1 MEILKYYIFLCII
14 TLNNGELCLSE
25 AFGLK
30 EIYLDNSATTKVY
43 KQAAEAA
50 FEVMTE
56 NYGNPSSLHMKGVE
70 AERTME
76 EARKII
82 ADALGGNPDGLYFT
96 SGGTEAN
103 NLAVIG
109 GALSKK
115 RKGNKVIVSAYEHDS
130 VIKSAKQLETMGF
143 SVTYLAP
150 DENGII
156 TPAAV
161 FDAVDE
167 KTVLVSVM
175 LVNNEIGA
183 INPIKEICA
192 AAKRKNPELLF
203 HTDAVQGFCK
213 MPFKAEKAG
222 VDLVTVTAHKIGG
235 PKGVGALWMKK
246 GARVLPLHFGGE
258 QEKQLR
264 PGTQATPLI
273 AAFGKATE
281 LSVDGMKAFRE
292 KTALLEQKLKDA
304 VNEIDGVAVN
314 SKEGALSAIVNIS
327 VLGIRSEIM
336 LHFLENKG
344 IYVSSGSACALG
356 AKSHVLAA
364 MGYDSARID
373 SAIRVSFGRDTE
385 PEDIDEF
392 VLAIKDAMSVLCR

>member
-1 MEILKYYIFLCII
+1 MFIGGGI
-14 TLNNGELCLSE
+14 
-25 AFGLK
+25 LK

-43 KQAAEAA
+43 TEAAETA
-50 FEVMTE
+50 FKVMTE
-56 NYGNPSSLHMKGVE
+56 VYGNPSSLHMKGVE
-70 AERTME
+70 AERVLE
-76 EARKII
+76 EARTEV
-82 ADALGGNPDGLYFT
+82 ANALGGNPDGLYFT

-109 GALSKK
+109 GALAKK
-115 RKGNKVIVSAYEHDS
+115 RRGNKVIVSAYEHDS

-156 TPAAV
+156 TPLSV
-161 FDAVDE
+161 FEAVDE

-192 AAKRKNPELLF
+192 AAKRKNPDVVF

-213 MPFKAEKAG
+213 VPFKAEKSG

-235 PKGVGALWMKK
+235 PKGIGALWIKK
-246 GARVLPLHFGGE
+246 GARVLPNHFGGE

-264 PGTQATPLI
+264 PGTQAMPLI
-273 AAFGKATE
+273 AAFGKAVSLETE
-281 LSVDGMKAFRE
+281 SSSERKEKMSMLERYLKESV
-292 KTALLEQKLKDA
+292 KD
-304 VNEIDGVAVN
+304 IDGIVLN
-314 SKEGALSAIVNIS
+314 SKEGALSNIVNIS
-327 VLGIRSEIM
+327 ALGIRSEIM
-336 LHFLENKG
+336 LHFLENRG

-373 SAIRVSFGRDTE
+373 SAIRISFGRETE
-385 PEDIDEF
+385 KEEIDEL
-392 VLAIKDAMSVLCR
+392 VAALKDAISTLCR

>member
-1 MEILKYYIFLCII
+1 MFIGGGI
-14 TLNNGELCLSE
+14 
-25 AFGLK
+25 LK

-43 KQAAEAA
+43 NEAAKAA

-56 NYGNPSSLHMKGVE
+56 IYGNPSSLHMKGVE
-70 AERTME
+70 AEKIME
-76 EARKII
+76 EARKEI
-82 ADALGGNPDGLYFT
+82 AGAMGADPKGLYFT

-109 GALSKK
+109 GALAKK
-115 RKGNKVIVSAYEHDS
+115 RRGNKVVVSAYEHDS

-143 SVTYLAP
+143 SVTWLMP

-156 TPAAV
+156 TPASV
-161 FDAVDE
+161 FEAVDE

-183 INPIKEICA
+183 INPIKELCA
-192 AAKRKNPELLF
+192 AAKRKNPEVVF
-203 HTDAVQGFCK
+203 HTDAVQAFCK
-213 MPFKAEKAG
+213 IPIKAEKLG
-222 VDLVTVTAHKIGG
+222 VDLLTVTAHKIGG
-235 PKGVGALWMKK
+235 PKGVGALWVKK
-246 GARVLPLHFGGE
+246 GVRVLPNHFGGE

-273 AAFGKATE
+273 AAFGKAVSIETKSADARAE
-281 LSVDGMKAFRE
+281 RMSMLKKYFMESVE
-292 KTALLEQKLKDA
+292 H
-304 VNEIDGVAVN
+304 IDGIVLN
-314 SKEGALSAIVNIS
+314 SKENAIPNIVNIS

-336 LHFLENKG
+336 LHFLENRG

-356 AKSHVLAA
+356 AKSHVLAS

-373 SAIRVSFGRDTE
+373 SAVRISFGRDNE
-385 PEDIDEF
+385 KEDIDE
-392 VLAIKDAMSVLCR
+392 LASALKDAISTLCR

>member
-1 MEILKYYIFLCII
+1 MR
-14 TLNNGELCLSE
+14 
-25 AFGLK
+25 

-43 KQAAEAA
+43 KEAAEVA
-50 FEVMTE
+50 FNVMTE

-70 AERTME
+70 AEKILE
-76 EARKII
+76 EARKEI
-82 ADALGGNPDGLYFT
+82 ADTIGGSPDGLYFT

-109 GALSKK
+109 GALAKK
-115 RKGNKVIVSAYEHDS
+115 RKGNKIVVSAYEHDS

-143 SVTYLAP
+143 SVTWIAP

-156 TPAAV
+156 TPLSV
-161 FDAVDE
+161 FEAVDE

-192 AAKRKNPELLF
+192 AAKRKNPEILF

-213 MPFKAEKAG
+213 VPFKAEKAG

-235 PKGVGALWMKK
+235 PKGTGALWMKK
-246 GARVLPLHFGGE
+246 GVRVLPQHFGGE

-264 PGTQATPLI
+264 PGTQAMPLI
-273 AAFGKATE
+273 AAFGEAIRLENASASERKE
-281 LSVDGMKAFRE
+281 RMKMLE
-292 KTALLEQKLKDA
+292 KYLKESIEGVEGILL
-304 VNEIDGVAVN
+304 N
-314 SKEGALSAIVNIS
+314 SKEGAIPNIVNIS
-327 VLGIRSEIM
+327 VPGIRSEIM
-336 LHFLENKG
+336 LHFLENRG

-373 SAIRVSFGRDTE
+373 SAVRISFGRDTE
-385 PEDIDEF
+385 KEDIDEL
-392 VLAIKDAMSVLCR
+392 VAAIKDAMSTLCR

>member
-1 MEILKYYIFLCII
+1 MFIGGEILRD
-14 TLNNGELCLSE
+14 
-25 AFGLK
+25 
-30 EIYLDNSATTKVY
+30 IYLDNSATTKVY
-43 KQAAEAA
+43 KEAAEVA
-50 FEVMTE
+50 FNVMTE

-70 AERTME
+70 AEKILE
-76 EARKII
+76 EARKEI
-82 ADALGGNPDGLYFT
+82 ADTIGGSPDGLYFT

-109 GALSKK
+109 GALAKK
-115 RKGNKVIVSAYEHDS
+115 RKGNKIVVSAYEHDS

-143 SVTYLAP
+143 SVTWIAP

-156 TPAAV
+156 TPLSV
-161 FDAVDE
+161 FEAVDE

-192 AAKRKNPELLF
+192 AAKRKNPEILF

-213 MPFKAEKAG
+213 VPFKAEKAG

-235 PKGVGALWMKK
+235 PKGTGALWMKK
-246 GARVLPLHFGGE
+246 GVRVLPQHFGGE

-264 PGTQATPLI
+264 PGTQAMPLI
-273 AAFGKATE
+273 AAFGKAVRLE
-281 LSVDGMKAFRE
+281 NASASERKERMKMLE
-292 KTALLEQKLKDA
+292 KYLKESIEGVEGILL
-304 VNEIDGVAVN
+304 N
-314 SKEGALSAIVNIS
+314 SKEGAIPNIVNIS
-327 VLGIRSEIM
+327 VPGIRSEIM
-336 LHFLENKG
+336 LHFLENRG

-373 SAIRVSFGRDTE
+373 SAVRISFGRDTE
-385 PEDIDEF
+385 KEDIDEL
-392 VLAIKDAMSVLCR
+392 VAAIKDAMSTLCR

>member
-1 MEILKYYIFLCII
+1 MFIGGGI
-14 TLNNGELCLSE
+14 
-25 AFGLK
+25 LK

-43 KQAAEAA
+43 TEAAETA
-50 FEVMTE
+50 FKVMTE
-56 NYGNPSSLHMKGVE
+56 VYGNPSSLHMKGVE
-70 AERTME
+70 AERVLE
-76 EARKII
+76 EARTEV
-82 ADALGGNPDGLYFT
+82 ANALGGNPDGLYFT

-109 GALSKK
+109 GALAKK
-115 RKGNKVIVSAYEHDS
+115 RRGNKVIVSAYEHDS

-156 TPAAV
+156 TPLSV
-161 FDAVDE
+161 FEAVDE

-183 INPIKEICA
+183 IKPIKEICA
-192 AAKRKNPELLF
+192 AAKRKNPDVVF

-213 MPFKAEKAG
+213 VPFKAEKSG

-235 PKGVGALWMKK
+235 PKGIGALWIKK
-246 GARVLPLHFGGE
+246 GARVLPNHFGGE

-264 PGTQATPLI
+264 PGTQAMPLI
-273 AAFGKATE
+273 AAFGKAVSLETE
-281 LSVDGMKAFRE
+281 SSSERKEKMSMLERYLKESV
-292 KTALLEQKLKDA
+292 KD
-304 VNEIDGVAVN
+304 IDGIVLN
-314 SKEGALSAIVNIS
+314 SKEGALSNIVNIS
-327 VLGIRSEIM
+327 ALGIRSEIM
-336 LHFLENKG
+336 LHFLENRG

-373 SAIRVSFGRDTE
+373 SAIRISFGRETE
-385 PEDIDEF
+385 KEEIDEL
-392 VLAIKDAMSVLCR
+392 VAALKDAISTLCR

>member
-1 MEILKYYIFLCII
+1 MFIGGGFV
-14 TLNNGELCLSE
+14 
-25 AFGLK
+25 K
-30 EIYLDNSATTKVY
+30 EIYLDNSATTRVY
-43 KQAAEAA
+43 PQAAEAA
-50 FEVMTE
+50 FKVMTE
-56 NYGNPSSLHMKGVE
+56 IYGNPSSLHMKGVE
-70 AERTME
+70 AEKVLE
-76 EARKII
+76 EARRDI
-82 ADALGGNPDGLYFT
+82 ADALGANPEGLYFT

-109 GALSKK
+109 GALAKK
-115 RKGNKVIVSAYEHDS
+115 RKGNKIVVSAYEHDS

-143 SVTYLAP
+143 SVTWLMP

-156 TPAAV
+156 TPLSV
-161 FDAVDE
+161 FEAVDE

-192 AAKRKNPELLF
+192 AAKRKNPEVVF

-213 MPFKAEKAG
+213 VPFKAEKSG

-235 PKGVGALWMKK
+235 PKGIGALWIKK
-246 GARVLPLHFGGE
+246 GARVLPQHFGGE

-264 PGTQATPLI
+264 PGTQAMPLI
-273 AAFGKATE
+273 AAFGKAVQLE
-281 LSVDGMKAFRE
+281 NASSSERKERMKM
-292 KTALLEQKLKDA
+292 LESYLK
-304 VNEIDGVAVN
+304 ESISKIDGILLN
-314 SKEGALSAIVNIS
+314 SKEDAIPNIVNIS
-327 VLGIRSEIM
+327 VPGIRSEIM
-336 LHFLENKG
+336 LHFLENRG

-373 SAIRVSFGRDTE
+373 SAVRISFGRDTE
-385 PEDIDEF
+385 KEDIDEL
-392 VLAIKDAMSVLCR
+392 VAALCDAMSKLCR

>member
-1 MEILKYYIFLCII
+1 MR
-14 TLNNGELCLSE
+14 
-25 AFGLK
+25 

-50 FEVMTE
+50 FEMMTE

-70 AERTME
+70 AEKVME
-76 EARKII
+76 EARKTI
-82 ADALGGNPDGLYFT
+82 ADAIGGSSDGLYFT

-115 RKGNKVIVSAYEHDS
+115 RKGNKVVVSAYEHDS
-130 VIKSAKQLETMGF
+130 VIQSAKHLETMGF
-143 SVTYLAP
+143 SVTWLTP

-156 TPAAV
+156 TPLSV
-161 FDAVDE
+161 FEAVDE

-175 LVNNEIGA
+175 TVNNEIGA

-192 AAKRKNPELLF
+192 AAKKKNPEVLF
-203 HTDAVQGFCK
+203 HTDAVQAFCK
-213 MPFKAEKAG
+213 MPLKAEKTG
-222 VDLVTVTAHKIGG
+222 VDFLTVTAHKVGG
-235 PKGVGALWMKK
+235 PKGIGALWIKK
-246 GARVLPLHFGGE
+246 GARVLPNHFGGE
-258 QEKQLR
+258 QEKKLR

-273 AAFGKATE
+273 AAFGKAVEIETATSSERKEQMKE
-281 LSVDGMKAFRE
+281 LE
-292 KTALLEQKLKDA
+292 KYLKDSI
-304 VNEIDGVAVN
+304 NGIDGIVLN
-314 SKEGALSAIVNIS
+314 SKEGALSNIVNIS

-336 LHFLENKG
+336 LHFLENRG

-373 SAIRVSFGRDTE
+373 SAVRISFGRETTK
-385 PEDIDEF
+385 EDIDE
-392 VLAIKDAMSVLCR
+392 LMAALKDAISTLCR

>member
-1 MEILKYYIFLCII
+1 M
-14 TLNNGELCLSE
+14 
-25 AFGLK
+25 K

-50 FEVMTE
+50 FKVMTE
-56 NYGNPSSLHMKGVE
+56 IYGNPSSLHMKGVE
-70 AERTME
+70 AEKVLE
-76 EARKII
+76 QARSEVARAI
-82 ADALGGNPDGLYFT
+82 GGSSDGIYFT

-109 GALSKK
+109 GALAKK
-115 RKGNKVIVSAYEHDS
+115 RSGNKIVVSAYEHDS

-143 SVTYLAP
+143 TVEWLTP
-150 DENGII
+150 NENGII
-156 TPAAV
+156 TEQQV

-183 INPIKEICA
+183 INPIKELCA
-192 AAKRKNPELLF
+192 AAKRKNPKVVF

-213 MPFKAEKAG
+213 VPFKAEKSG
-222 VDLVTVTAHKIGG
+222 VDLVSVTAHKIGG
-235 PKGVGALWMKK
+235 PKGIGALWIKK
-246 GARVLPLHFGGE
+246 GARVLPQHFGGE

-264 PGTQATPLI
+264 PGTQAMPLI
-273 AAFGKATE
+273 AAFDMAITLETASAAVRKE
-281 LSVDGMKAFRE
+281 NMEMLSKYF
-292 KTALLEQKLKDA
+292 KEQIANL
-304 VNEIDGVAVN
+304 DGVMLN
-314 SKEGALSAIVNIS
+314 SKEDAIPNIVNIS

-336 LHFLENKG
+336 LHFLENRG

-373 SAIRVSFGRDTE
+373 SAVRISFGRDTQKD
-385 PEDIDEF
+385 DIDEL
-392 VLAIKDAMSVLCR
+392 VAAIKDAMSTLCR

>member
-1 MEILKYYIFLCII
+1 MFIGGGI
-14 TLNNGELCLSE
+14 
-25 AFGLK
+25 LK

-43 KQAAEAA
+43 SEAA
-50 FEVMTE
+50 KAAFDVMTE

-70 AERTME
+70 AEKVLE
-76 EARKII
+76 QARKDI
-82 ADALGGNPDGLYFT
+82 AEALGANPDGLYFT

-109 GALSKK
+109 GALAKK
-115 RKGNKVIVSAYEHDS
+115 RKGNKIVVSAYEHDS
-130 VIKSAKQLETMGF
+130 VIKSAKQLESMGF
-143 SVTYLAP
+143 SVTWLKP

-156 TPAAV
+156 TPLSV
-161 FDAVDE
+161 FEAVDE

-192 AAKRKNPELLF
+192 AAKRKNPEILF

-213 MPFKAEKAG
+213 VPFKAEKSG

-235 PKGVGALWMKK
+235 PKGIGALWIKK
-246 GARVLPLHFGGE
+246 GARVLPQHFGGE

-264 PGTQATPLI
+264 PGTQAMPLI
-273 AAFGKATE
+273 AAFGKAVQLE
-281 LSVDGMKAFRE
+281 NASSSERKERMKM
-292 KTALLEQKLKDA
+292 LESYLK
-304 VNEIDGVAVN
+304 ESISKIDGILLN
-314 SKEGALSAIVNIS
+314 SKEDAIPNIVNIS
-327 VLGIRSEIM
+327 VPGIRSEIM
-336 LHFLENKG
+336 LHFLENRG

-373 SAIRVSFGRDTE
+373 SAVRISFGRDTE
-385 PEDIDEF
+385 KEDIDEL
-392 VLAIKDAMSVLCR
+392 VAALCDAMSKLCR

>member
-1 MEILKYYIFLCII
+1 M
-14 TLNNGELCLSE
+14 
-25 AFGLK
+25 K

-43 KQAAEAA
+43 KEAAEAA

-70 AERTME
+70 AEKILE
-76 EARKII
+76 EARKDI
-82 ADALGGNPDGLYFT
+82 AEAIGGNPDGLYFT

-109 GALSKK
+109 GALAKK
-115 RKGNKVIVSAYEHDS
+115 RKGNKIVVSAYEHDS
-130 VIKSAKQLETMGF
+130 VIKSAKQLESMGF
-143 SVTYLAP
+143 SVTWLKP

-156 TPAAV
+156 TPLSV
-161 FDAVDE
+161 FEAVDE

-192 AAKRKNPELLF
+192 AAKRKNPEILF

-213 MPFKAEKAG
+213 VPFKAEKSG

-235 PKGVGALWMKK
+235 PKGIGALWIKK
-246 GARVLPLHFGGE
+246 GARVLPQHFGGE

-264 PGTQATPLI
+264 PGTQAMPLI
-273 AAFGKATE
+273 AAFGKAVQLE
-281 LSVDGMKAFRE
+281 NASSSERKERMKM
-292 KTALLEQKLKDA
+292 LESYLK
-304 VNEIDGVAVN
+304 ESISKIDGILLN
-314 SKEGALSAIVNIS
+314 SKEDAIPNIVNIS
-327 VLGIRSEIM
+327 VPGIRSEIM
-336 LHFLENKG
+336 LHFLENRG

-373 SAIRVSFGRDTE
+373 SAVRISFGRDTE
-385 PEDIDEF
+385 KEDIDEL
-392 VLAIKDAMSVLCR
+392 VAALCDAMSKLCR

>member
-1 MEILKYYIFLCII
+1 M
-14 TLNNGELCLSE
+14 
-25 AFGLK
+25 K

-43 KQAAEAA
+43 SEAA
-50 FEVMTE
+50 KAAFDVMTE

-70 AERTME
+70 AEKVLE
-76 EARKII
+76 QARKDI
-82 ADALGGNPDGLYFT
+82 AEALGANPDGLYFT

-109 GALSKK
+109 GALAKK
-115 RKGNKVIVSAYEHDS
+115 RRGNKVVVSAYEHDS

-143 SVTYLAP
+143 SVTYLMP

-156 TPAAV
+156 TPASV
-161 FDAVDE
+161 FETVDE

-192 AAKRKNPELLF
+192 AAKRKNPEVVF

-213 MPFKAEKAG
+213 VPFKAEKSG

-235 PKGVGALWMKK
+235 PKGTGALWIKK
-246 GARVLPLHFGGE
+246 GARVMPNHFGGE

-264 PGTQATPLI
+264 PGTQAMPLI
-273 AAFGKATE
+273 AAFGKAVQLETE
-281 LSVDGMKAFRE
+281 SAAERKEHMKMLESYFKE
-292 KTALLEQKLKDA
+292 SIFGIEGILL
-304 VNEIDGVAVN
+304 N
-314 SKEGALSAIVNIS
+314 SKENAIPNIVNIS
-327 VLGIRSEIM
+327 VPGIRSEIM
-336 LHFLENKG
+336 LHFLENRG

-373 SAIRVSFGRDTE
+373 SAVRISFGRETE
-385 PEDIDEF
+385 KEDIDEL
-392 VLAIKDAMSVLCR
+392 VAALKDAMNTLCR

>member
-1 MEILKYYIFLCII
+1 MFIGGGI
-14 TLNNGELCLSE
+14 
-25 AFGLK
+25 LK

-43 KQAAEAA
+43 NEAAKAA

-56 NYGNPSSLHMKGVE
+56 IYGNPSSLHMKGVE
-70 AERTME
+70 AEKVME
-76 EARKII
+76 EARKEI
-82 ADALGGNPDGLYFT
+82 AGAMGADPKGLYFT

-109 GALSKK
+109 GALAKK
-115 RKGNKVIVSAYEHDS
+115 RRGSKVVVSAYEHDS

-143 SVTYLAP
+143 SVTWLMP

-156 TPAAV
+156 TPASV
-161 FDAVDE
+161 FEAVDE

-183 INPIKEICA
+183 INPIKELCA
-192 AAKRKNPELLF
+192 AAKRKNPEVVF

-213 MPFKAEKAG
+213 IPIKAEKLG
-222 VDLVTVTAHKIGG
+222 VDLLTVTAHKIGG
-235 PKGVGALWMKK
+235 PKGVGALWVKK
-246 GARVLPLHFGGE
+246 GVRVLPNHFGGE

-273 AAFGKATE
+273 AAFGKAVSIETKSADARAE
-281 LSVDGMKAFRE
+281 HMSMLKKYFMESVE
-292 KTALLEQKLKDA
+292 H
-304 VNEIDGVAVN
+304 IDGIVLN
-314 SKEGALSAIVNIS
+314 SKENAIPNIVNIS

-336 LHFLENKG
+336 LHFLENRG

-373 SAIRVSFGRDTE
+373 SAVRISFGRDNE
-385 PEDIDEF
+385 KEDIDE
-392 VLAIKDAMSVLCR
+392 LASALKDAISTLCR

>member
-1 MEILKYYIFLCII
+1 MFIGGGI
-14 TLNNGELCLSE
+14 
-25 AFGLK
+25 LK

-43 KQAAEAA
+43 TEAAEAA
-50 FEVMTE
+50 FKVMTE
-56 NYGNPSSLHMKGVE
+56 IYGNPSSLHMKGVE
-70 AERTME
+70 AEKVLE
-76 EARKII
+76 EARKEV
-82 ADALGGNPDGLYFT
+82 ANALGGNPDGLYFT

-109 GALSKK
+109 GALAKK
-115 RKGNKVIVSAYEHDS
+115 RRGNKVIVSAYEHDS
-130 VIKSAKQLETMGF
+130 VIKSAKQLEEMGF
-143 SVTYLAP
+143 SVTWLAP

-156 TPAAV
+156 TPLSV
-161 FDAVDE
+161 FEAVDE

-192 AAKRKNPELLF
+192 AAKRKNPEVVF

-213 MPFKAEKAG
+213 VPFKAEKAG

-235 PKGVGALWMKK
+235 PKGIGALWIKK
-246 GARVLPLHFGGE
+246 GARVIPNHFGGE

-264 PGTQATPLI
+264 PGTQAMPLI
-273 AAFGKATE
+273 AAFGKAVSIETASFSERKEHMKE
-281 LSVDGMKAFRE
+281 LE
-292 KTALLEQKLKDA
+292 KYLKESIKD
-304 VNEIDGVAVN
+304 IDGVVLN
-314 SKEGALSAIVNIS
+314 SKEDAIPNIVNIS
-327 VLGIRSEIM
+327 AVGIRSEIM
-336 LHFLENKG
+336 LHFLENRG

-373 SAIRVSFGRDTE
+373 SAIRISFGRETE
-385 PEDIDEF
+385 KEDIDEL
-392 VLAIKDAMSVLCR
+392 VAALKDAMSTLCR

>member
-1 MEILKYYIFLCII
+1 M
-14 TLNNGELCLSE
+14 
-25 AFGLK
+25 K

-43 KQAAEAA
+43 DEAA
-50 FEVMTE
+50 KTAFKVMTE

-70 AERTME
+70 AEKILE
-76 EARKII
+76 EARSNI
-82 ADALGGNPDGLYFT
+82 AKAVGGNSDGIYFT

-109 GALSKK
+109 GALAKK
-115 RKGNKVIVSAYEHDS
+115 RRGNKVVVSAYEHDS

-143 SVTYLAP
+143 TVTWLSP

-156 TPAAV
+156 TPESV
-161 FDAVDE
+161 FEAVDE

-192 AAKRKNPELLF
+192 AAKRKNPDTLF

-213 MPFKAEKAG
+213 VPFKAEKSG

-235 PKGVGALWMKK
+235 PKGVGALWIKK
-246 GARVLPLHFGGE
+246 GARVLPIHFGGE
-258 QEKQLR
+258 QEKQIR
-264 PGTQATPLI
+264 PGTQAMPLI
-273 AAFGKATE
+273 AAFGTAVSIETE
-281 LSVDGMKAFRE
+281 SAAERKEHMIMLRKYFAEAIDK
-292 KTALLEQKLKDA
+292 
-304 VNEIDGVAVN
+304 IDGIVLN
-314 SKEGALSAIVNIS
+314 SKENALPNIVNIS

-336 LHFLENKG
+336 LHFLENRG

-364 MGYDSARID
+364 MGYDSSRID
-373 SAIRVSFGRDTE
+373 SAIRISFGRETLK
-385 PEDIDEF
+385 EDIDEL
-392 VLAIKDAMSVLCR
+392 VAALKDAMNTLCR

>member
-1 MEILKYYIFLCII
+1 MFIGGGI
-14 TLNNGELCLSE
+14 
-25 AFGLK
+25 LK

-43 KQAAEAA
+43 KEAAEAA

-70 AERTME
+70 AEKILE
-76 EARKII
+76 EARKDI
-82 ADALGGNPDGLYFT
+82 AEAIGGNPDGLYFT

-109 GALSKK
+109 GALAKK
-115 RKGNKVIVSAYEHDS
+115 RKGNKIVVSAYEHDS
-130 VIKSAKQLETMGF
+130 VIKSAKQLESMGF
-143 SVTYLAP
+143 SVTWLKP

-156 TPAAV
+156 TPLSV
-161 FDAVDE
+161 FEAVDE

-192 AAKRKNPELLF
+192 AAKRKNPEILF

-213 MPFKAEKAG
+213 VPFKAEKSG

-235 PKGVGALWMKK
+235 PKGIGALWIKK
-246 GARVLPLHFGGE
+246 GARVLPQHFGGE

-264 PGTQATPLI
+264 PGTQAMPLI
-273 AAFGKATE
+273 AAFGKAVQIE
-281 LSVDGMKAFRE
+281 NASSSERKERMKM
-292 KTALLEQKLKDA
+292 LESYLK
-304 VNEIDGVAVN
+304 ESIGIIDGILLN
-314 SKEGALSAIVNIS
+314 SKEDAIPNIVNIS
-327 VLGIRSEIM
+327 VPGIRSEIM
-336 LHFLENKG
+336 LHFLENRG

-373 SAIRVSFGRDTE
+373 SAVRISFGRDTE
-385 PEDIDEF
+385 KEDIDEL
-392 VLAIKDAMSVLCR
+392 VAALCDAMSKLCR

>member
-1 MEILKYYIFLCII
+1 MFIGGGI
-14 TLNNGELCLSE
+14 
-25 AFGLK
+25 LK

-43 KQAAEAA
+43 KEAAEAA

-70 AERTME
+70 AEKILE
-76 EARKII
+76 EARKDI
-82 ADALGGNPDGLYFT
+82 AEAIGGNPDGLYFT

-109 GALSKK
+109 GALAKK
-115 RKGNKVIVSAYEHDS
+115 RKGNKIVVSAYEHDS
-130 VIKSAKQLETMGF
+130 VIKSAKQLESMGF
-143 SVTYLAP
+143 SVTWLKP

-156 TPAAV
+156 TPLSV
-161 FDAVDE
+161 FEAVDE

-192 AAKRKNPELLF
+192 AAKRKNPEILF

-213 MPFKAEKAG
+213 VPFKAEKSG

-235 PKGVGALWMKK
+235 PKGIGALWIKK
-246 GARVLPLHFGGE
+246 GARVLPQHFGGE

-264 PGTQATPLI
+264 PGTQAMPLI
-273 AAFGKATE
+273 AAFGKAVQIE
-281 LSVDGMKAFRE
+281 NASSSERKERMKM
-292 KTALLEQKLKDA
+292 LESYLK
-304 VNEIDGVAVN
+304 ESIGKIDGILLN
-314 SKEGALSAIVNIS
+314 SKEDAIPNIVNIS
-327 VLGIRSEIM
+327 VPGIRSEIM
-336 LHFLENKG
+336 LHFLENRG

-373 SAIRVSFGRDTE
+373 SAVRISFGRDTE
-385 PEDIDEF
+385 KEDIDEL
-392 VLAIKDAMSVLCR
+392 VAALCDAMSKLCR

>member
-1 MEILKYYIFLCII
+1 MFIGGGI
-14 TLNNGELCLSE
+14 
-25 AFGLK
+25 LK

-43 KQAAEAA
+43 TEAAEAA
-50 FEVMTE
+50 FKVMTE
-56 NYGNPSSLHMKGVE
+56 IYGNPSSLHMKGVE
-70 AERTME
+70 AEKVLE
-76 EARKII
+76 EARKEV
-82 ADALGGNPDGLYFT
+82 ANALGGNPDGLYFT

-109 GALSKK
+109 GALAKK
-115 RKGNKVIVSAYEHDS
+115 RRGNKVIVSAYEHDS
-130 VIKSAKQLETMGF
+130 VIKSAKQLEEMGF
-143 SVTYLAP
+143 SVTWLAP

-156 TPAAV
+156 TPLSV
-161 FDAVDE
+161 FEAVDE

-192 AAKRKNPELLF
+192 AAKRKNPEVVF

-213 MPFKAEKAG
+213 VPFKAEKAG

-235 PKGVGALWMKK
+235 PKGIGALWIKK
-246 GARVLPLHFGGE
+246 GARVIPNHFGGE

-264 PGTQATPLI
+264 PGTQAMPLI
-273 AAFGKATE
+273 AAFGKAVSIETASSSERKEHMKE
-281 LSVDGMKAFRE
+281 LE
-292 KTALLEQKLKDA
+292 KYLKESIKD
-304 VNEIDGVAVN
+304 IDGVVLN
-314 SKEGALSAIVNIS
+314 SKEDAIPNIVNIS
-327 VLGIRSEIM
+327 AVGIRSEIM
-336 LHFLENKG
+336 LHFLENRG

-373 SAIRVSFGRDTE
+373 SAIRISFGRETE
-385 PEDIDEF
+385 KEDIDEL
-392 VLAIKDAMSVLCR
+392 VAALKDAMSTLCR

>member
-1 MEILKYYIFLCII
+1 MFIGGGI
-14 TLNNGELCLSE
+14 
-25 AFGLK
+25 LK

-43 KQAAEAA
+43 KEAAEAA

-70 AERTME
+70 AEKILE
-76 EARKII
+76 EARKDI
-82 ADALGGNPDGLYFT
+82 AEAIGGNPDGLYFT

-109 GALSKK
+109 GALAKK
-115 RKGNKVIVSAYEHDS
+115 RKGNKIVVSAYEHDS
-130 VIKSAKQLETMGF
+130 VIKSAKQLESMGF
-143 SVTYLAP
+143 SVTWLKP

-156 TPAAV
+156 TPLSV
-161 FDAVDE
+161 FEAVDE

-192 AAKRKNPELLF
+192 AAKRKNPEILF

-213 MPFKAEKAG
+213 VPFKAEKSG

-235 PKGVGALWMKK
+235 PKGIGALWIKK
-246 GARVLPLHFGGE
+246 GARVLPQHFGGE

-264 PGTQATPLI
+264 PGTQAMPLI
-273 AAFGKATE
+273 AAFGKAVQLE
-281 LSVDGMKAFRE
+281 NASSSERKERMKM
-292 KTALLEQKLKDA
+292 LESYLK
-304 VNEIDGVAVN
+304 ESISKIDGILLN
-314 SKEGALSAIVNIS
+314 SKEDAIPNIVNIS
-327 VLGIRSEIM
+327 VPGIRSEIM
-336 LHFLENKG
+336 LHFLENRG

-373 SAIRVSFGRDTE
+373 SAVRISFGRDTE
-385 PEDIDEF
+385 KEDIDEL
-392 VLAIKDAMSVLCR
+392 VAALCDAMSKLCR

>member
-1 MEILKYYIFLCII
+1 MFIGGGI
-14 TLNNGELCLSE
+14 
-25 AFGLK
+25 LK

-43 KQAAEAA
+43 TEAAETA
-50 FEVMTE
+50 FKVMTE
-56 NYGNPSSLHMKGVE
+56 IYGNPSSLHMKGVE
-70 AERTME
+70 AEKVLE
-76 EARKII
+76 EARTLVAGAIG
-82 ADALGGNPDGLYFT
+82 ANPEGLYFT

-109 GALSKK
+109 GALAKK
-115 RKGNKVIVSAYEHDS
+115 RRGNKVVVSAYEHDS

-143 SVTYLAP
+143 SVTWLAP

-156 TPAAV
+156 TPLSV
-161 FDAVDE
+161 FEAVDE

-192 AAKRKNPELLF
+192 AAKRKNPEVLF

-213 MPFKAEKAG
+213 VPFKAEKAG

-235 PKGVGALWMKK
+235 PKGTGALWIKK
-246 GARVLPLHFGGE
+246 GARVLPNHFGGE

-264 PGTQATPLI
+264 PGTQAMPLI
-273 AAFGKATE
+273 AAFGKAVEVETA
-281 LSVDGMKAFRE
+281 SMSTRKE
-292 KTALLEQKLKDA
+292 KMSMLEKYLKESIKD
-304 VNEIDGVAVN
+304 IDGIVLN
-314 SKEGALSAIVNIS
+314 SKDDAIPNIVNIS
-327 VLGIRSEIM
+327 AVGIRSEIM
-336 LHFLENKG
+336 LHFLENRG

-373 SAIRVSFGRDTE
+373 SAIRISFGRETE
-385 PEDIDEF
+385 KEDIDEL
-392 VLAIKDAMSVLCR
+392 VAALSDAISTLCR

>member
-1 MEILKYYIFLCII
+1 MFIGGGF
-14 TLNNGELCLSE
+14 
-25 AFGLK
+25 LK
-30 EIYLDNSATTKVY
+30 EIYLDNSATTRVY
-43 KQAAEAA
+43 EQAAKAA

-56 NYGNPSSLHMKGVE
+56 NYGNPSSLHMRGVL
-70 AERTME
+70 AEKVME
-76 EARKII
+76 EARRDI
-82 ADALGGNPDGLYFT
+82 ANVLGANPEGLYFT

-109 GALSKK
+109 GALAKK
-115 RKGNKVIVSAYEHDS
+115 RRGNKVVVSAYEHDS
-130 VIKSAKQLETMGF
+130 VIKSAKQLESMGF
-143 SVTYLAP
+143 SVTWLAP

-156 TPAAV
+156 TPQSV

-183 INPIKEICA
+183 INPIKELCA
-192 AAKRKNPELLF
+192 AAKRKNPEVVF

-213 MPFKAEKAG
+213 LPFKAEKSG
-222 VDLVTVTAHKIGG
+222 VDLVTITAHKIGG
-235 PKGVGALWMKK
+235 PKGIGALWIRK
-246 GARVLPLHFGGE
+246 GARVLPNHFGGE

-273 AAFGKATE
+273 AAFGKAVFLESTSMPIRKQRME
-281 LSVDGMKAFRE
+281 ALEKHFRE
-292 KTALLEQKLKDA
+292 SIAG
-304 VNEIDGVAVN
+304 IDGIVIN
-314 SKEGALSAIVNIS
+314 SKEGALPNIVNIS

-336 LHFLENKG
+336 LHFLEKRN

-364 MGYDSARID
+364 MGYDSSRID
-373 SAIRVSFGRDTE
+373 SAIRVSFGRETE
-385 PEDIDEF
+385 KEDIDEL
-392 VLAIKDAMSVLCR
+392 VAAIKDAMSLLCK